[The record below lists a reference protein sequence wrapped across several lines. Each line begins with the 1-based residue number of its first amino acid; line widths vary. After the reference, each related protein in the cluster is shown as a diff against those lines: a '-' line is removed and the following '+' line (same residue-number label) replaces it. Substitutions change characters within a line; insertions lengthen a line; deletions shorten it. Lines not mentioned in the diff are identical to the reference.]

1 MNKFFFS
8 KRAIVFGMTL
18 LFVSGIN
25 LEMFGPDTAA
35 VFAQER
41 DKSTESK
48 KTQTY
53 DKLGKAK
60 QWYNNALD
68 WVGHKIIDFT
78 DYIDELVDF
87 GSENKGPMALF
98 GVPIYIA
105 SIVIFF
111 FVIKLGY
118 NIFRDILRAI
128 FGKSEAGPRRRTSS
142 RPRRR

>member
-1 MNKFFFS
+1 
-8 KRAIVFGMTL
+8 MTL

-25 LEMFGPDTAA
+25 LETFGPDTAA

-53 DKLGKAK
+53 EKLGKAK
-60 QWYNNALD
+60 QWYNNTLD
-68 WVGHKIIDFT
+68 WFGGKLIDFT
-78 DYIDELVDF
+78 DYIDNLVDF

-105 SIVIFF
+105 AIVIFF
-111 FVIKLGY
+111 FIVKLGF
-118 NIFRDILRAI
+118 NIIRDILIAI
-128 FGKSEAGPRRRTSS
+128 FGKSEAGPRRRTSP

>member
-1 MNKFFFS
+1 
-8 KRAIVFGMTL
+8 MTL

-25 LEMFGPDTAA
+25 LETFGPDNAA

-60 QWYNNALD
+60 QWYNNTLD
-68 WVGHKIIDFT
+68 WFGGKLIDFT
-78 DYIDELVDF
+78 DYMDGLVDF

-98 GVPIYIA
+98 GAPIYVA
-105 SIVIFF
+105 AIVLFF
-111 FVIKLGY
+111 FIIKFGF
-118 NIFRDILRAI
+118 NIIRDILGAI
-128 FGKSEAGPRRRTSS
+128 FGKSEAGPRRKTSS